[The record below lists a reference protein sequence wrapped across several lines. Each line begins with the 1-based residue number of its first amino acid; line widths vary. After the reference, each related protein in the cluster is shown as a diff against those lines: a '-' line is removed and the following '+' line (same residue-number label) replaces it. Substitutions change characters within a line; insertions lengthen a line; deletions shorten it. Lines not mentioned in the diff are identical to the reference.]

1 MSDENNNADLSHP
14 IEQRFNRLTKPF
26 DRFVKSQTSAAVLL
40 LFATIA
46 ALIIANSPFQ
56 DFYHQLEEVEL
67 GLFFSDFEL
76 RKTLHHWVNDGLMVL
91 FFFLLGLEIK
101 REFIAGELQSF
112 SQSSTVIL
120 AALGG
125 MIFPALIYAAFN
137 FNTETAHGWGIPM
150 ATDAAF
156 ALGALVLLGK
166 RIPSGLKVFLV
177 ALAIVDDIG
186 AIIVIALFYTEQL
199 NLQLV
204 IVAGALFA
212 LMMAMNRLGIRK
224 PLPYLMVSIA
234 LWYATLT
241 SGVHATVAGVL
252 AAFAIPARPRLHP
265 QSLAKK
271 LRYAAKE
278 MDQIEENPVTE
289 MLANEQKHEV
299 VETVEQRAKETKTP
313 LRSWETTLERPV
325 SLLVIPIFAFL
336 NAGILIS
343 MESLNAIFSTS
354 ISWGIIAGLVL
365 GKPLG
370 IVLMTWIAL
379 KLKWGKLPDNV
390 NLLHIV
396 GVGLLAGMGFT
407 MSIFIGSLS
416 LVTQPE
422 LLNQAKMSIM
432 LATTVAGVLGILW
445 LWFLSQKK
453 KRYKLNN

>member
-1 MSDENNNADLSHP
+1 MSDENNNADLSSP
-14 IEQRFNRLTKPF
+14 IEQRFDRLTEPF
-26 DRFVKSQTSAAVLL
+26 NQFVKNQTSGAVLL

-56 DFYHQLEEVEL
+56 DFYHKLEEIEL

-76 RKTLHHWVNDGLMVL
+76 RKTIHHWVNDGLMVL

-137 FNTETAHGWGIPM
+137 FNTETANGWGIPM
-150 ATDAAF
+150 ATDTAF

-166 RIPSGLKVFLV
+166 QIPSGLKVFLV

-186 AIIVIALFYTEQL
+186 AIVVIALFYTEQL

-204 IVAGALFA
+204 IVAGALFG

-224 PLPYLMVSIA
+224 PLPYFIVSIA

-265 QSLAKK
+265 LSLAKK

-416 LVTQPE
+416 FVTQPE
-422 LLNQAKMSIM
+422 LLHQAKMSIM
-432 LATTVAGVLGILW
+432 LATTLAGVFGFLW
-445 LWFLSQKK
+445 LWFLSRK
-453 KRYKLNN
+453 